1 MSAIA
6 YAGVFTNSTL
16 RLRHN
21 LFLLEANWLF
31 SGQLWVW
38 PPRVGYSPQQ
48 FCRWLERRWPSPF
61 VDYRLSSDGP
71 AETLQFLLVFTMLYG
86 PTMFFIRISV
96 LLLYRRLF
104 YPDRWMAVL
113 VHIGIGYLLITNGVF
128 TIIFGALYVPRN
140 EERSNLIKY
149 HSAEYIDNIQNL
161 STAVAVCNLLADS
174 YIHFL
179 PVPII
184 WKLQM
189 STKKRY
195 ALIGL
200 FTSGFL

>member
-1 MSAIA
+1 
-6 YAGVFTNSTL
+6 
-16 RLRHN
+16 
-21 LFLLEANWLF
+21 
-31 SGQLWVW
+31 
-38 PPRVGYSPQQ
+38 
-48 FCRWLERRWPSPF
+48 
-61 VDYRLSSDGP
+61 
-71 AETLQFLLVFTMLYG
+71 MLYG
-86 PTMFFIRISV
+86 PTMFFIKISV
-96 LLLYRRLF
+96 LLLYRKLF
-104 YPDRWMAVL
+104 YPDPWMGIL
-113 VHIGIGYLLITNGVF
+113 VHIGIGYLLITNGVS

-140 EERSNLIKY
+140 GESHYLTKYRS
-149 HSAEYIDNIQNL
+149 AQYIDSIQNL

-174 YIHFL
+174 YLHFL

>member
-16 RLRHN
+16 HLRHN
-21 LFLLEANWLF
+21 ILILEANWLF

-38 PPRVGYSPQQ
+38 PPRVGYSPQR
-48 FCRWLERRWPSPF
+48 FCRRLERMWPPLW
-61 VDYRLSSDGP
+61 LSIISDGP
-71 AETLQFLLVFTMLYG
+71 AETLQFLIVFTMLYG
-86 PTMFFIRISV
+86 PTMFFIKTSV
-96 LLLYRRLF
+96 LLLYRKLF
-104 YPDRWMAVL
+104 YPDRWMRIL
-113 VHIGIGYLLITNGVF
+113 VHIGIGYLLITNGVS
-128 TIIFGALYVPRN
+128 TIIIGALYVPRN
-140 EERSNLIKY
+140 EESHLIKY
-149 HSAEYIDNIQNL
+149 RSPQYVNNILNL
-161 STAVAVCNLLADS
+161 STAVSVCNLIADW
-174 YIHFL
+174 YLHFL
-179 PVPII
+179 PLPII